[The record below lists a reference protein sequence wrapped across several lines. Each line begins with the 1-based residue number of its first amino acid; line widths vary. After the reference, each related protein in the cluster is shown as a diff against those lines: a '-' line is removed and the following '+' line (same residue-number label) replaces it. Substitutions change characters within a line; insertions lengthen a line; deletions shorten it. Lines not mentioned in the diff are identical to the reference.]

1 MTDIQL
7 EALIA
12 LMEKRTEEA
21 QKSPEDARRHLV
33 EAGILAADGKLAPQ
47 YDADQDAE
55 EAAAA

>member
-12 LMEKRTEEA
+12 LMEKRTEDA
-21 QKSPEDARRHLV
+21 AKSPEDARRHLV
-33 EAGILAADGKLAPQ
+33 EAGILTATGELTPEYADD
-47 YDADQDAE
+47 DAD